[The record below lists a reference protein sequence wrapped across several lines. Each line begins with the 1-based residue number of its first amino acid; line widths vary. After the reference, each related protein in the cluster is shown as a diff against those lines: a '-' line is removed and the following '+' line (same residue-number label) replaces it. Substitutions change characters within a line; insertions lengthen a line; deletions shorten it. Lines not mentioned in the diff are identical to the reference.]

1 MSARFLF
8 SCGKCGFTGSEDIDR
23 PHPYC
28 PKCKIPLKNT
38 GMLKEDWDQCSNEQK
53 DALRKRWWDEQK
65 RDLEGLKEN
74 RMNFKCTTG
83 YNFEGFQIKEYK
95 DIVSGEVVLGT
106 GFLSEIGAD
115 IKDLFGKNA
124 KGFEGKIAQAK
135 TEALYS
141 IKEKALRLGAN
152 ALIGIDFDIMTIGA
166 NMIVVSANGTAVF
179 IQRQNVSGS

>member
-23 PHPYC
+23 PYPYC

-115 IKDLFGKNA
+115 IKDLFGENA

>member
-1 MSARFLF
+1 MSARYLF

-38 GMLKEDWDQCSNEQK
+38 WMLKEDWDQCSSEQK
-53 DALRKRWWDEQK
+53 DLLRKKWWDEQK
-65 RDLEGLKEN
+65 RDLESVKEN
-74 RMNFKCTTG
+74 RLNFKCTTG
-83 YNFEGFQIKEYK
+83 YDFEGFHITEYK

-106 GFLSEIGAD
+106 GFLSELGAD
-115 IKDLFGKNA
+115 IKDFFGENA
-124 KGFEGKIAQAK
+124 RGFEGKIAQAK
-135 TEALYS
+135 AEALYI

-152 ALIGIDFDIMTIGA
+152 ALIGVDFDIMTIAG

-179 IQRQNVSGS
+179 IQS